1 MWHRQRKNKKMDR
14 VNNYTVI
21 DLEMTGLHPKSDKVI
36 EIGAIKVK
44 NGKIVDTYAMMVN
57 PMMVIPQRITELTG
71 ITNEDVS
78 RGEDMDVAMV
88 GLLRFIDGEE
98 LVGQNITF
106 DYSFIKQWAI
116 NKRIPLEV
124 KAYDTLKLA
133 RQLLPVEQPKNL
145 EALCEYFG
153 INRENAHRAL
163 DDAEETRQIFEKLVD
178 LAIEKNDE
186 KLLEPRLLQYKA
198 KRQTPATAHQKERLR
213 EYREAHNITDPIN
226 WETLTR
232 NEASRLYDNYRKNE

>member
-21 DLEMTGLHPKSDKVI
+21 DLEMTGLHPKSDKII

-44 NGKIVDTYAMMVN
+44 NGKIIDTYAMMVN
-57 PMMVIPQRITELTG
+57 PMMVIPQRIIELTG
-71 ITNEDVS
+71 ITNEEVS
-78 RGEDMDVAMV
+78 RGEDMDVAMA
-88 GLLRFIDGEE
+88 GLLKFIGGEE

-163 DDAEETRQIFEKLVD
+163 DDPEETRQIFEKLMD

-232 NEASRLYDNYRKNE
+232 NEASRMYDNYRKNE

>member
-1 MWHRQRKNKKMDR
+1 MDR

-44 NGKIVDTYAMMVN
+44 NGKIIDTYAMMVN
-57 PMMVIPQRITELTG
+57 PMMVIPQRIIELTG
-71 ITNEDVS
+71 ITNEEVS
-78 RGEDMDVAMV
+78 RGEDMDVAMA
-88 GLLRFIDGEE
+88 GLLKFIDGEE

-145 EALCEYFG
+145 EALSKS
-153 INRENAHRAL
+153 L
-163 DDAEETRQIFEKLVD
+163 
-178 LAIEKNDE
+178 
-186 KLLEPRLLQYKA
+186 
-198 KRQTPATAHQKERLR
+198 
-213 EYREAHNITDPIN
+213 
-226 WETLTR
+226 
-232 NEASRLYDNYRKNE
+232 

>member
-1 MWHRQRKNKKMDR
+1 MDR

-44 NGKIVDTYAMMVN
+44 NGKIIDTYAMMVN
-57 PMMVIPQRITELTG
+57 PMMVIPQRIIELTG
-71 ITNEDVS
+71 ITNEEVS
-78 RGEDMDVAMV
+78 RGEDMDVAMA
-88 GLLRFIDGEE
+88 GLLKFIDGEE

-133 RQLLPVEQPKNL
+133 RFLKNSWIWQLKKMMRS
-145 EALCEYFG
+145 C
-153 INRENAHRAL
+153 
-163 DDAEETRQIFEKLVD
+163 
-178 LAIEKNDE
+178 
-186 KLLEPRLLQYKA
+186 
-198 KRQTPATAHQKERLR
+198 
-213 EYREAHNITDPIN
+213 
-226 WETLTR
+226 
-232 NEASRLYDNYRKNE
+232 

>member
-1 MWHRQRKNKKMDR
+1 MWHRQRKSKKMDR

-44 NGKIVDTYAMMVN
+44 NGKIIDTYAMMVN

-71 ITNEDVS
+71 ITNEEVS
-78 RGEDMDVAMV
+78 RGEDMDVAMA

-163 DDAEETRQIFEKLVD
+163 DDAEETRQIFEKLMD
-178 LAIEKNDE
+178 WAIEKNDE

-232 NEASRLYDNYRKNE
+232 NEASRMYDNYRKNE

>member
-1 MWHRQRKNKKMDR
+1 MDR

-21 DLEMTGLHPKSDKVI
+21 DLEMTGLHPKSDKII

-44 NGKIVDTYAMMVN
+44 NGKIIDTYAMMVN

-78 RGEDMDVAMV
+78 RGEDMDVAMA

-153 INRENAHRAL
+153 INRENAHRAQ
-163 DDAEETRQIFEKLVD
+163 DDAEETRQIFEKLMHM
-178 LAIEKNDE
+178 AIEKNDE

>member
-1 MWHRQRKNKKMDR
+1 MDR

-44 NGKIVDTYAMMVN
+44 NGKIIDTYAMMVN

-71 ITNEDVS
+71 ITNEELS
-78 RGEDMDVAMV
+78 RGEDMDVAMA
-88 GLLRFIDGEE
+88 GLLKFIDGEE

-153 INRENAHRAL
+153 INRKNAHRAL
-163 DDAEETRQIFEKLVD
+163 DDAEETRQIFEKLMD